1 MPGRIDRA
9 KDFIVRAQWA
19 RDSTRL
25 TPAQRAA
32 QKTLRT
38 VTFAISEFIEN
49 HCMLRAASLTLVF
62 IFSLAPA
69 LALGFSVAKGF
80 GAQKQVEPWIY
91 SQLGLDE
98 EGQDNKVREIVDHM
112 LAYVEK
118 TNVKALGVVGLAIV
132 MYAAYRVLASVEK
145 TMNDIWRVRRRRSFL
160 RKTVDYVATLFVL
173 PLMLMFT
180 SLILAGLRSEA
191 GASVLGALMPPLLL
205 KFLGALATLAFATA
219 GLWFLYYFFP
229 NAKVPP
235 LSAFAGAVV
244 AAVLWALLQYFY
256 MRLQVGVARYNAVYG
271 TFAAVPIFLL
281 WLNFSWLVILFGAEM
296 SYAHAMHPELEYAGL
311 RFAPSAAY
319 RERVAL
325 GVMAVAARAF
335 LEERE
340 PPSSRDFSRELAA
353 PVQVIRGVIADL
365 QEARLLLETGSGEL
379 PRYGPAAPLDQITME
394 RILRAANEHGEEPA
408 GSQQAFK
415 RLGVADA
422 LQAREKAEA
431 AFLKMTLL
439 DLVKAHEPRKG
450 EEKI

>member
-9 KDFIVRAQWA
+9 KHFIVRKQWA
-19 RDSTRL
+19 RDSTGL
-25 TPAQRAA
+25 TRTQKAA
-32 QKTLRT
+32 QITLRT
-38 VTFAISEFIEN
+38 VTFAVHEFIEN
-49 HCMLRAASLTLVF
+49 RCVLRAAALTLVF

-98 EGQDNKVREIVDHM
+98 DGEDNKVRDIVDHI

-118 TNVKALGVVGLAIV
+118 TDVKALGVVGLAIV
-132 MYAAYRVLASVEK
+132 MYAAYKVLASVEK
-145 TMNDIWRVRRRRSFL
+145 TMNDIWRVRRRRSLL

-191 GASVLGALMPPLLL
+191 GSSALGAFMPPLLL
-205 KFLGALATLAFATA
+205 KFLGVLATLAFATG

-229 NAKVPP
+229 NTKVPP

-256 MRLQVGVARYNAVYG
+256 MRLQVGVAKYNAVYG

-281 WLNFSWLVILFGAEM
+281 WLNFSWLVILFGAEL

-311 RFAPSAAY
+311 RFTPSAAY

-325 GVMAVAARAF
+325 GVMAVAAPGVPRGAGAAVQRGTSRANWP
-335 LEERE
+335 RRCRSSAASS
-340 PPSSRDFSRELAA
+340 PTCRKRACSSR
-353 PVQVIRGVIADL
+353 
-365 QEARLLLETGSGEL
+365 
-379 PRYGPAAPLDQITME
+379 
-394 RILRAANEHGEEPA
+394 RAAATCRATAPPRRSTRSRWSESSAPRTSMAKSTPA
-408 GSQQAFK
+408 RSRRSSGSASPT
-415 RLGVADA
+415 RSRR
-422 LQAREKAEA
+422 ARK
-431 AFLKMTLL
+431 
-439 DLVKAHEPRKG
+439 PRRRS
-450 EEKI
+450 

>member
-9 KDFIVRAQWA
+9 KHFIVRAQWA
-19 RDSTRL
+19 RDSAGLTR
-25 TPAQRAA
+25 TQRAA
-32 QKTLRT
+32 QKALRV
-38 VTFAISEFIEN
+38 VTFAISEFIEDR
-49 HCMLRAASLTLVF
+49 CLLRAAALTLVF

-69 LALGFSVAKGF
+69 LALGFSIAKGF

-91 SQLGLDE
+91 SQLGLDQE
-98 EGQDNKVREIVDHM
+98 NGDNQDNKVRDIMDHIM
-112 LAYVEK
+112 AYVEK
-118 TNVKALGVVGLAIV
+118 TDVKALGFVGLAIV
-132 MYAAYRVLASVEK
+132 MFAAYQVLASVEK
-145 TMNDIWRVRRRRSFL
+145 TMNAIWRVRRRRSLL

-191 GASVLGALMPPLLL
+191 GTSILGALMPPLLL
-205 KFLGALATLAFATA
+205 KFLGVLATLAFATA

-229 NAKVPP
+229 YTKVPP
-235 LSAFAGAVV
+235 FSAFTGALV

-281 WLNFSWLVILFGAEM
+281 WLNCCWLVILFGAEL

-311 RFAPSAAY
+311 RFTPSAAY

-325 GVMAVAARAF
+325 GVMAVAAKAF
-335 LEERE
+335 LDERE

-353 PVQVIRGVIADL
+353 PVQVVRGVVADL
-365 QEARLLLETGSGEL
+365 QEARLLLETSGGEL
-379 PRYGPAAPLDQITME
+379 PCYGPAAPLDQITME
-394 RILRAANEHGEEPA
+394 RILRAANEHGEEHP

-431 AFLKMTLL
+431 PFLKMTLL
-439 DLVKAHEPRKG
+439 DLSRSRERDKA
-450 EEKI
+450 

>member
-9 KDFIVRAQWA
+9 KHFIVRKQW
-19 RDSTRL
+19 TREEAPL
-25 TPAQRAA
+25 TRTQRAA
-32 QKTLRT
+32 RTTLRT
-38 VTFAISEFIEN
+38 VTFAIHEFVEN
-49 HCMLRAASLTLVF
+49 HCTLRAASLTLVF

-98 EGQDNKVREIVDHM
+98 DGQDNKVRDIVDDIM
-112 LAYVEK
+112 AYVEK
-118 TNVKALGVVGLAIV
+118 TDVKALGAVGLAIV
-132 MYAAYRVLASVEK
+132 MYAAYTVLASVEK
-145 TMNDIWRVRRRRSFL
+145 TMNEIWRVRRRRSFL
-160 RKTVDYVATLFVL
+160 KKMVDYVATLFVL

-191 GASVLGALMPPLLL
+191 GNSLLGALMPAALL
-205 KFLGALATLAFATA
+205 KLLGVLATLAFATG
-219 GLWFLYYFFP
+219 GLWFLYYLFP

-235 LSAFAGAVV
+235 RSALVGAIV

-256 MRLQVGVARYNAVYG
+256 VRLQVGVARYNAVYG
-271 TFAAVPIFLL
+271 TFAAAPIFLL

-319 RERVAL
+319 RERLAL
-325 GVMAVAARAF
+325 GVMALAARAF

-340 PPSSRDFSRELAA
+340 PPASPEFSHELAA

-365 QEARLLLETGSGEL
+365 QEAHLLIETSGGDL
-379 PRYGPAAPLDQITME
+379 PRYGPAAPLDQITMA
-394 RILRAANEHGEEPA
+394 RILRAANEHGEEHA
-408 GSQQAFK
+408 GSQQAFE

-422 LQAREKAEA
+422 LQARDAAEEK
-431 AFLKMTLL
+431 FLKTTIL
-439 DLVKAHEPRKG
+439 DLVKPQRDRKDD
-450 EEKI
+450 KKA

>member
-9 KDFIVRAQWA
+9 KHFIVRAQWS
-19 RDSTRL
+19 RDSTSL
-25 TPAQRAA
+25 TRTQKAA

-49 HCMLRAASLTLVF
+49 RCMLRAAALTLVF

-69 LALGFSVAKGF
+69 LALGFSIAKGF

-98 EGQDNKVREIVDHM
+98 EDQDNKVKEIVDHV

-118 TNVKALGVVGLAIV
+118 TDVKTLGAAGLAIV
-132 MYAAYRVLASVEK
+132 LFAAYQVLASVEK

-160 RKTVDYVATLFVL
+160 RKTMDYVATLFVL

-180 SLILAGLRSEA
+180 SLILAGLKSEA
-191 GASVLGALMPPLLL
+191 ATSIFGALMPPLLL
-205 KFLGALATLAFATA
+205 KFLGVLATLVFATA
-219 GLWFLYYFFP
+219 GLWFLYCFFP
-229 NAKVPP
+229 CTKVPP

-271 TFAAVPIFLL
+271 TFAAVPIFML

-311 RFAPSAAY
+311 RFTPSAAY

-325 GVMAVAARAF
+325 GVMAVAAQAF

-340 PPSSRDFSRELAA
+340 PPSSQDFSRELAA
-353 PVQVIRGVIADL
+353 PVQVIRGVVADL
-365 QEARLLLETGSGEL
+365 QEARLLLETGGGEP

-394 RILRAANEHGEEPA
+394 RIFRAANEHGEEPA

-415 RLGVADA
+415 RLGVSDA
-422 LQAREKAEA
+422 LHAREKAA
-431 AFLKMTLL
+431 APFLKMTLL
-439 DLVKAHEPRKG
+439 DLTRSRERDKA
-450 EEKI
+450 